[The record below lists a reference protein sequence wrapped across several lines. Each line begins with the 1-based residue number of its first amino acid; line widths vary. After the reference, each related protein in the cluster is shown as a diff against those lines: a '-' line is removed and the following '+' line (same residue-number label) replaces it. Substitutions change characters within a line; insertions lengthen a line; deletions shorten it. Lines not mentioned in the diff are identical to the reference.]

1 MSAMERRA
9 RGLLAAALC
18 GLTLAVQ
25 GCGGDGD
32 GGTQLSGAEMVPAE
46 VPLYISIDTNLQSEQ
61 WQAAQDLLDKFPGK
75 DRLLAALRR
84 ELASEDVDFE
94 RDVRPV
100 LGPEIGVAW
109 LDIEDDN
116 TFVGLMQPKD
126 EAKLSAL
133 LEKSDDPLVHTEI
146 EGWTVFAETRAV
158 LDRFRQ
164 QREGDKLSGSGA
176 YEEAVSSLPEE
187 ALLKL
192 YFGGPQVQAA
202 IREGLT
208 GEGLPPGLADRIEDL
223 RSAALALTAESGG
236 VRLEADLVT
245 SSGLELDTY
254 EPQLP
259 EALPAGALL
268 YVSFANLDKPTRE
281 ILEAVEDFI
290 PNFDEQR
297 RQAEQAFGFSIEND
311 LLPLLEQEGA
321 FAIYP
326 AKPVPAFVL
335 ALSDDEGRAVR
346 LLDRV
351 GALLELG
358 DEGSTRQ
365 HQVDGLSVREIAFA
379 DEGFSIFYAAIDGVF
394 VASNRRDS
402 VVAVDAD
409 GDKLAEDARFRQA
422 REDVAAEGET
432 VGLVYGDLQQGLP
445 FVFDLAEGEGETVPR
460 EARENTRPLQSVL
473 ISGTQDGNR
482 FELSGFVAIE

>member
-9 RGLLAAALC
+9 RGLLVAVLC
-18 GLTLAVQ
+18 GLTLALQ

-46 VPLYISIDTNLQSEQ
+46 VPLYVSIDTNLQSEQ

-75 DRLLAALRR
+75 ERLLDELRR
-84 ELASEDVDFE
+84 ELASEDVNFE

-109 LDIEDDN
+109 LDIEDDD

-126 EAKLSAL
+126 EAKLIDL
-133 LEKSDDPLVHTEI
+133 LEKGDDPLVHTEV
-146 EGWTVFAETRAV
+146 EGWTVFAETRSV

-164 QREGDKLSGSGA
+164 QREGDKLSGSDA
-176 YEEAVSSLPEE
+176 YEEAVSSLPED

-208 GEGLPPGLADRIEDL
+208 GEGVPPGLADRFEDL
-223 RSAALALTAESGG
+223 RSAALALTAEPTG

-245 SSGLELDTY
+245 STGFELDTY

-268 YVSFANLDKPTRE
+268 YVSFANLDEPTRE
-281 ILEAVEDFI
+281 ILETVEDFI

-297 RQAEQAFGFSIEND
+297 RQAEQAFGFSIEED

-321 FAIYP
+321 FAIYRADP
-326 AKPVPAFVL
+326 LPAFVL
-335 ALSDDEGRAVR
+335 ALSDEEGRATH

-365 HQVDGLSVREIAFA
+365 HRVQGVTVKELVLP
-379 DEGFSIFYAAIDGVF
+379 DEDFSIFYAAIDGVF
-394 VASNRRDS
+394 VASNRAES
-402 VVAVDAD
+402 VVAVD
-409 GDKLAEDARFRQA
+409 GDREKLADDPLYQDAQERL
-422 REDVAAEGET
+422 AAEGDT
-432 VGLVYGDLQQGLP
+432 IAFAYANLHDGLP
-445 FVFDLAEGEGETVPR
+445 FAFDFAEKQGETVPR
-460 EARENTRPLQSVL
+460 QAPENTEPLQSFL
-473 ISGTQDGNR
+473 LSATQDGNR
-482 FELSGFVAIE
+482 FELSGFLAIE